1 MGKENANEMGVDE
14 FANNLVQIALGKSYS
29 R

>member
-14 FANNLVQIALGKSYS
+14 FVNNVTQIALGKSYT